1 MPKKNFKYIYG
12 PVSSWRLG
20 RSLGIDPVSGK
31 NKICSF
37 DCIYCQAGKTKVLT
51 DKRKVFVPTRKIIEE
66 LRNLPAGRRIDYI
79 TFSGSGEPTL
89 AKNLGQIIKAIKK
102 IRREKIAVLTN
113 SSLIYRK
120 DVQRDLSL
128 ADFVMAKLDVHS
140 QDLFVKINQPVK
152 RIKLDKI
159 IKGIKQFKKNFRG
172 RLALQVMFVK
182 ENKEFAKEIT
192 RIAKGIN
199 PDEIQI
205 NTPLRPCR
213 VRPLPREELNMI
225 KKHFKGA
232 TYVSAYD

>member
-1 MPKKNFKYIYG
+1 M
-12 PVSSWRLG
+12 
-20 RSLGIDPVSGK
+20 GIDPVSGK

-37 DCIYCQAGKTKVLT
+37 GCTYCQAGKTKVLT
-51 DKRKVFVPTRKIIEE
+51 GKRKVFVPTGKIIEE
-66 LRNLPAGRRIDYI
+66 LKDLPAGRLMDYI
-79 TFSGSGEPTL
+79 TFSGSAEPTL
-89 AKNLGQIIKAIKK
+89 AKNLGQIIKAIKR
-102 IRREKIAVLTN
+102 IRKEKIAVLTN

-120 DVQRDLSL
+120 DVQRDLSS
-128 ADFVMAKLDVHS
+128 ADFVMVKLDAHS

-152 RIKLDKI
+152 TIKLDKI
-159 IKGIKQFKKNFRG
+159 IEGIKQFKKNFRG

-182 ENKEFAKEIT
+182 ENKEFAKEIA